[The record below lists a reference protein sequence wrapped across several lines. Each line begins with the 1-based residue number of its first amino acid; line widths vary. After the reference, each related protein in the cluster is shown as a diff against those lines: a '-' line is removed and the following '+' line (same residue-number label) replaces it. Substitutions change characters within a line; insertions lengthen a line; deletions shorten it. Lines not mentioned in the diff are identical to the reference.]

1 MTRPNERSGDDA
13 PSESSFEDRLEELDA
28 LVARLESGD
37 LGLEESIAVF
47 ERGRKL
53 QKELAAELA
62 AFERRIDVLT
72 RTPSGEDAEVAAPEL
87 DPDGAEASAEE
98 APKKREEAPKR
109 RKRATP
115 SDDDPCRT
123 PRAPLKTSFRTP
135 RVERTPPS
143 IASCRAMT
151 PRPSTCIARC
161 AIRSSPAASGFGPLW
176 R

>member
-115 SDDDPCRT
+115 SDDDVP
-123 PRAPLKTSFRTP
+123 F
-135 RVERTPPS
+135 
-143 IASCRAMT
+143 
-151 PRPSTCIARC
+151 
-161 AIRSSPAASGFGPLW
+161 
-176 R
+176 